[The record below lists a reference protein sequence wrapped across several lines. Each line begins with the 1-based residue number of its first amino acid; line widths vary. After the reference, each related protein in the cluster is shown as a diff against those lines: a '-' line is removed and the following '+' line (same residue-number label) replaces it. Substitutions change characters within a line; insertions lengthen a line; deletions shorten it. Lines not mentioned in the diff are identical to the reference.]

1 MLLRQ
6 FAKIPVGI
14 IAFVAASSAVEKYS
28 KYNLS
33 LFCYSS
39 VICMPSSWCLVH
51 ENRQDVSKHC
61 KLRERNLTVLL
72 LDKE

>member
-6 FAKIPVGI
+6 FVKIPVGI

-33 LFCYSS
+33 LFCYFS
-39 VICMPSSWCLVH
+39 VICMSSSCMKSVRTFQ
-51 ENRQDVSKHC
+51 NIVS
-61 KLRERNLTVLL
+61 LES
-72 LDKE
+72 EI